1 MANILQVTT
10 PNVNDNR
17 NIINPQ
23 DPKHSIGNQAIRNPV
38 DPTRVV
44 RGDGR
49 DGQGNTTQDALFSV
63 VDYESNYGAFIK
75 GLGEEGELAGILER
89 LMFTDMAAIKD
100 AGQAEVVDLVEKF
113 LMSMRM
119 DSPEDLLT
127 FLQGQGELQAK
138 FSGDFF
144 DKLRSVLTQSLTEN
158 GLLSGGLQGTEGSL
172 RQALSQAQGF
182 PEPSLGQGVFQNQE
196 SAEASLRSAIAQMT
210 QAQSGSEG
218 KLPQGVYENNLRAM
232 FMQASQAA
240 LRTGSGAKG
249 LQEAIMAF
257 LKGYNNYS
265 SGGHLLQQMRSLT
278 DDIQQL
284 LLRPYRED
292 FRGLVGSM
300 NWEAPNGETAQNA
313 QVLNKNI
320 IPFLSSYI
328 SQTHD
333 YGAVREA
340 TMLLIFHAARYQ
352 DGDMGKLEKLFDH
365 MINDRE
371 FVRLFKGNPQENMEA
386 VFKAGAKEVQQQRSM
401 ADFADGLS
409 GLLLKGANGKAGL
422 ENVQQFYTIMNGML
436 LNESVYMPLLHFI
449 LPFQY
454 EGNNVMS
461 EMWVDPDSE
470 KDNDDGERQV
480 KLFLKFNIQSVGKFE
495 LVMTLQSHEAKVQ
508 LFVPPQLA
516 NKEQEIRSEVGDI
529 LKDNGIRFSQLM
541 VRQRVRDRRVDE
553 VFPEIREKE
562 RTINVRI

>member
-1 MANILQVTT
+1 
-10 PNVNDNR
+10 
-17 NIINPQ
+17 
-23 DPKHSIGNQAIRNPV
+23 
-38 DPTRVV
+38 
-44 RGDGR
+44 
-49 DGQGNTTQDALFSV
+49 
-63 VDYESNYGAFIK
+63 
-75 GLGEEGELAGILER
+75 
-89 LMFTDMAAIKD
+89 
-100 AGQAEVVDLVEKF
+100 
-113 LMSMRM
+113 
-119 DSPEDLLT
+119 
-127 FLQGQGELQAK
+127 
-138 FSGDFF
+138 
-144 DKLRSVLTQSLTEN
+144 
-158 GLLSGGLQGTEGSL
+158 
-172 RQALSQAQGF
+172 
-182 PEPSLGQGVFQNQE
+182 
-196 SAEASLRSAIAQMT
+196 
-210 QAQSGSEG
+210 
-218 KLPQGVYENNLRAM
+218 
-232 FMQASQAA
+232 
-240 LRTGSGAKG
+240 
-249 LQEAIMAF
+249 
-257 LKGYNNYS
+257 
-265 SGGHLLQQMRSLT
+265 
-278 DDIQQL
+278 
-284 LLRPYRED
+284 
-292 FRGLVGSM
+292 
-300 NWEAPNGETAQNA
+300 
-313 QVLNKNI
+313 
-320 IPFLSSYI
+320 
-328 SQTHD
+328 
-333 YGAVREA
+333 
-340 TMLLIFHAARYQ
+340 MLLIFHAARYQ

-386 VFKAGAKEVQQQRSM
+386 VFKARAKEVQQQRSM

-436 LNESVYMPLLHFI
+436 LNESVYIPLLHFI

>member
-75 GLGEEGELAGILER
+75 ELGEEGELAGILER

-210 QAQSGSEG
+210 QTQSGSEG

-240 LRTGSGAKG
+240 LRTGGGAKG